1 MAGMIYTRKT
11 VISAI
16 FFLVLAGVA
25 GFYINRD
32 LKKIPVVENGNPD
45 TSWKSPEENK
55 TGGYTVKVEPVKSAP
70 VVAIPDLNR
79 TVNFENA
86 DEKIRV
92 KIMEISSALKK
103 NSSDIASWIDLGSW
117 RKAIGDYDGARLAW
131 EYVTKV
137 RPTDSVA
144 NGNLGDLYAYYLKD
158 NQKAE
163 TYFLQALKNE
173 PSSIFLYFKIAE
185 FYRDVVKDTQKAK
198 DIVEQGIA
206 KNPTSQELKDLLLSL

>member
-1 MAGMIYTRKT
+1 MQINNKNITLF
-11 VISAI
+11 VLVIISA
-16 FFLVLAGVA
+16 VVA
-25 GFYINRD
+25 GYYINKD
-32 LKKIPVVENGNPD
+32 LQKSSVNTGGNGNI
-45 TSWKSPEENK
+45 EINNK
-55 TGGYTVKVEPVKSAP
+55 QNGDNKDPGYTVKVEPVKSAP
-70 VVAIPDLNR
+70 AVAIPDLNR
-79 TVNFENA
+79 TVNFDSA
-86 DEKIRV
+86 DEKTRV

-103 NSSDIASWIDLGSW
+103 NSNDIASWIDLGSW
-117 RKAIGDYDGARLAW
+117 RKAIGDYEGARLAW

-158 NQKAE
+158 NKKAE
-163 TYFLQALKNE
+163 TYFLQAIKNE

-206 KNPTSQELKDLLLSL
+206 KNPDSQELKDLLSSL